1 MTTSSD
7 PEQIRR
13 DIERTQA
20 ALSQDVDA
28 LAEKVTPGKIVERR
42 VDRARDAA
50 TRLKEKVMGS
60 THEYGNH
67 AAGGVHSATSSVQD
81 AASSAA
87 SSESQS
93 PG

>member
-1 MTTSSD
+1 MTTASD

-13 DIERTQA
+13 EIDRTQA

-28 LAEKVTPGKIVERR
+28 LTDKVTPGKIVERR

-50 TRLKEKVMGS
+50 TKLKEKVMGS
-60 THEYGNH
+60 DPHGSGGYGG
-67 AAGGVHSATSSVQD
+67 GGVRGGPAQK
-81 AASSAA
+81 AP
-87 SSESQS
+87 